1 MSNAKTPVKVLKVGL
16 NRLHKGWT
24 KMKWSQKNK
33 QTGVTMVCIEG
44 AIFGYKSDTTNPA
57 CTMAKDLVLQVIKE
71 QHPGKYMSIPS
82 FNDAPETTMED
93 VEKVMKTAIIR
104 AETGGLLKETE
115 EECYEPTKK
124 WL

>member
-1 MSNAKTPVKVLKVGL
+1 MSNAKTPTKVLKVGL

-24 KMKWSQKNK
+24 KMKWSQTDK
-33 QTGVTMVCIEG
+33 QTGVTKVCLEG

-57 CTMAKDLVLQVIKE
+57 CVMARDIVMQVIKE
-71 QHPGKYMSIPS
+71 QHHGKYISVQR

-115 EECYEPTKK
+115 EECYEPKNK

>member
-16 NRLHKGWT
+16 NRLHKGWA
-24 KMKWSQKNK
+24 KKKWSNRNK
-33 QTGVTMVCIEG
+33 QTGVTEVCIEG
-44 AIFGYKSDTTNPA
+44 ALFGYKDATKNPA
-57 CTMAKDLVLQVIKE
+57 CLMARDLVLQVIKE
-71 QHPGKYMSIPS
+71 QHLGKYRSIPS

-115 EECYEPTKK
+115 EECYEPTEL

>member
-16 NRLHKGWT
+16 NRLHKGWVKT
-24 KMKWSQKNK
+24 KWSKMNK
-33 QTGVTMVCIEG
+33 QTGVTEVCIEG
-44 AIFGYKSDTTNPA
+44 AIFGYKADTTNPA
-57 CTMAKDLVLQVIKE
+57 CVMAKELVLQVIKE
-71 QHPGKYMSIPS
+71 QHPGKYLSIPN

-93 VEKVMKTAIIR
+93 VERVMKTAIIR

-115 EECYEPTKK
+115 EECYEPKNK

>member
-24 KMKWSQKNK
+24 KMKWSNRNK
-33 QTGVTMVCIEG
+33 QTGVTEVCIEG
-44 AIFGYKSDTTNPA
+44 AIFGYKEDTKNPA
-57 CTMAKDLVLQVIKE
+57 CLMAKDLVLQVIKE
-71 QHPGKYMSIPS
+71 QYPHHKSIPS
-82 FNDAPETTMED
+82 FNDAPETTMGD

-115 EECYEPTKK
+115 EECYEPRKT